1 VIARPPLCPSAP
13 RPAIGRAGRPSIP
26 GRQRRAVLAI
36 ASALV
41 AAGIVGGCGPFSSGR
56 PTTAPSPTA
65 TLEASTGEAA
75 GSALLLLTR
84 VDDVPVLSLVRPSV
98 GVAALP
104 LPDPSTMAVTPMGNG
119 SLVALLAD
127 ARAFVAP
134 GGTAGLL
141 AGTGWRRLDLR
152 WSGALPADAIIF
164 AASASPDG
172 KRLAA
177 IARPPFA
184 ESPSALVIVA
194 PAAGR
199 AAAWALPDEST
210 GAAPAWVDGDHVALI
225 QRGRAGHAFLAV
237 LGAAS
242 GKVFDRITFRALD
255 VGTSGDAGTTVV
267 RGDESRLFVGQTA
280 DVLERGRLPHEG
292 PVIRPGDVVRGGVA
306 LDRDGRRL
314 AAVIEDTAGA
324 SRIAIFE
331 RTGDAWRPTARI
343 APPPGSSGGR
353 VSWLP

>member
-1 VIARPPLCPSAP
+1 MAHPPLRPSAP

-26 GRQRRAVLAI
+26 GRQRRVVLAT
-36 ASALV
+36 AAALV
-41 AAGIVGGCGPFSSGR
+41 AAGIVGGCGPLSSGP
-56 PTTAPSPTA
+56 PTNAPSPTA
-65 TLEASTGEAA
+65 PPEASTGESA

-98 GVAALP
+98 GVATLP
-104 LPDPSTMAVTPMGNG
+104 LPDPSTIAVTPMGNG

-127 ARAFVAP
+127 GGAFVAP
-134 GGTAGLL
+134 GGAAGLL

-152 WSGALPADAIIF
+152 WSGALPAEAILF
-164 AASASPDG
+164 AATASPDG
-172 KRLAA
+172 QRLAA
-177 IARPPFA
+177 VARPPFA
-184 ESPSALVIVA
+184 ESPSALVIVE

-199 AAAWALPDEST
+199 AAAWSLPDEST
-210 GAAPAWVDGDHVALI
+210 GAAPAWVDGDRVALI
-225 QRGRAGHAFLAV
+225 QRGRAGQTFLAV
-237 LGAAS
+237 LGAAR
-242 GKVFDRITFRALD
+242 GKVIDRITFRALD

-280 DVLERGRLPHEG
+280 DVLERKRLPDEG
-292 PVIRPGDVVRGGVA
+292 PVIRPGDAVRGGVA
-306 LDRDGRRL
+306 LDRDGRHL
-314 AAVIEDTAGA
+314 AAVIEDTAGV

-331 RTGDAWRPTARI
+331 KVGDAWRPAAGI